1 MANGK
6 AGAPKGNQNAVK
18 GIRMARIIEGICAEE
33 EYRRLKLG
41 VDKQLDKFAEGNL
54 PAGEFVRDTVDGKP
68 SQTVRGPG
76 EHGEHDIRIK
86 HSW

>member
-1 MANGK
+1 
-6 AGAPKGNQNAVK
+6 
-18 GIRMARIIEGICAEE
+18 MARIIEGICAEE
-33 EYRRLKLG
+33 EYRRIKAG
-41 VDKQLDKFAEGNL
+41 VNKVLDRFSIEGHL

-68 SQTVRGPG
+68 AQTVRGPG